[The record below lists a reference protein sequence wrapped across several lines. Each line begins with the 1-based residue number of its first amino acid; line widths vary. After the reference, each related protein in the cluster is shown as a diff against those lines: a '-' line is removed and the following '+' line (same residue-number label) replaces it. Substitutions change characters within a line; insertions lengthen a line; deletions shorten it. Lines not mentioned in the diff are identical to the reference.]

1 LFTIISS
8 SMKWVK
14 RVGVIFPY
22 EYSESNYVEELK
34 RISKTFNI
42 DIKIVFVQGKQVK
55 KAFSELSGIDLFL
68 LLPCEFTLDENS
80 ARYFI
85 EEFTNL
91 KIPVFGFE
99 KKHAVMGAL
108 MSYDIEKNYL
118 IEFLNIIKLVSEGK
132 DPSTIPVKYPQNYE
146 IYIKKKTKDILK
158 LEVDKLALKNVN
170 EI

>member
-1 LFTIISS
+1 
-8 SMKWVK
+8 MKWAK

-22 EYSESNYVEELK
+22 EYSESNYIEEL
-34 RISKTFNI
+34 RRTSKTFNI
-42 DIKIVFVQGKQVK
+42 DLKIVFVQGKQIK
-55 KAFSELSGIDLFL
+55 KAFSELTGIDLFL

-99 KKHAVMGAL
+99 KKHAIMGAL
-108 MSYDIEKNYL
+108 ISYDIEKNYL
-118 IEFLNIIKLVSEGK
+118 IDFLNIVKLVSEGR

-146 IYIKKKTKDILK
+146 IYIKKKTKEILK
-158 LEVDKLALKNVN
+158 LEIDKLSLKNVN